1 MLWGLNY
8 IPVLGTNQDFRNVVL
23 VVRDARESL
32 QSVYW
37 LRTVTEL
44 RDTPKTTTMVNWKQK
59 ILLRLN
65 KDGMNG
71 IT

>member
-8 IPVLGTNQDFRNVVL
+8 IPVLGTNQDFRIVVL